1 MKTQLLQDFQE
12 SGSAP
17 STPAPPAPPMPPR
30 RPAVWHGPGS
40 RRTEAGAAV
49 QKADPGTM
57 QRAPE
62 TSARGKGVAIEAL
75 ADRIAQARARSPAPT
90 PPPIGEATLPG
101 VAARPR
107 PLPPQ
112 PAAAPDRAP
121 PPQADAGTIPRPV
134 QPDIEAEWLAARL
147 REDTVARD
155 APAWSSMWK
164 RRLVTWSIAGGLLAG
179 LAAGGLWLYEENRVE
194 DALVV
199 VANTSPAGQAPPA
212 AAFVATTPAPL
223 QPVVKP
229 QPLTPEPVKPVPEEP
244 VAPVSEDK
252 APVAARADVAPP
264 RRVARNK
271 TAATRRATA
280 KTRRARAGEAPA
292 VAAEPSPRQRREE
305 TLMQCRA
312 HGYDARQCIER
323 ACTMTRYGLVCK
335 G

>member
-1 MKTQLLQDFQE
+1 
-12 SGSAP
+12 
-17 STPAPPAPPMPPR
+17 
-30 RPAVWHGPGS
+30 
-40 RRTEAGAAV
+40 
-49 QKADPGTM
+49 M

-75 ADRIAQARARSPAPT
+75 ADRIAQARARPPASP
-90 PPPIGEATLPG
+90 PPPIDEATLPG
-101 VAARPR
+101 VEARPR
-107 PLPPQ
+107 PVPPQ
-112 PAAAPDRAP
+112 PAAAPDHVP

-147 REDTVARD
+147 RQEAVARET
-155 APAWSSMWK
+155 PAWSSMWK

-179 LAAGGLWLYEENRVE
+179 LAAGGLWLYEDNRVE

-199 VANTSPAGQAPPA
+199 VANTSPTGQAPPA
-212 AAFVATTPAPL
+212 AAFVAATPAPV
-223 QPVVKP
+223 QPA
-229 QPLTPEPVKPVPEEP
+229 PLTAEPVKPVPEEP

-252 APVAARADVAPP
+252 APVAAPVDVTPP
-264 RRVARNK
+264 RRFARNK
-271 TAATRRATA
+271 AAATRRATA
-280 KTRRARAGEAPA
+280 KARRATAGEASA